1 MVAML
6 HLRGTVVDG
15 LADGL
20 EQLLGEGHHPVVV
33 LILHIE
39 LHAGKL
45 GVVELVHTLVAEVL
59 TDLIDT
65 LKSAYDQ
72 SLQIELGGDTHV
84 HIDVEGVEMG
94 DEGAGR
100 GASGDGLEGRGLYLG
115 IAVAVEEGAHGAE
128 HGGTL
133 EEGVLH
139 AVVDDEIDIAATGA
153 QLGVVKLVVGHAVL
167 VLDDGQRLEA
177 LRQEDELLGVDA
189 DLAHLGLEDE
199 ATHADEVADVEQFL
213 EDYVV

>member
-1 MVAML
+1 
-6 HLRGTVVDG
+6 
-15 LADGL
+15 
-20 EQLLGEGHHPVVV
+20 
-33 LILHIE
+33 
-39 LHAGKL
+39 
-45 GVVELVHTLVAEVL
+45 
-59 TDLIDT
+59 
-65 LKSAYDQ
+65 
-72 SLQIELGGDTHV
+72 
-84 HIDVEGVEMG
+84 MG

-100 GASGDGLEGRGLYLG
+100 GTTSDRLEGRGLDLG

-128 HGGTL
+128 HGSTL
-133 EEGVLH
+133 EEGVLD
-139 AVVDDEIDIAATGA
+139 AVVDDEIDIAATGT

-177 LRQEDELLGVDA
+177 LRQEDELLGMDA